1 MYTFKKSKNTTYQ
14 LPLFLVLIGGL
25 LITACSDGTT
35 SGELSST
42 PPEASFT
49 VTPVE
54 GQENT
59 YVLES
64 TTEGAFMWEWNLD
77 NGNGFQKGTEIDT
90 AFFSQAGDYDIELRA
105 YGESGFDTASNTLN
119 VAQNACVGD
128 LELLTGCD
136 GKTWVL
142 NPAAG
147 AVWIGTADF
156 STQYFAYSEADVQG
170 RSCQFNDE
178 YTFNLDLTMNRDLV
192 GDIWVDAEGDANPF
206 PSDIISSGQT
216 GCYDWSVI
224 NSNYSV
230 WGSDTYN
237 YSLSGNQL
245 RINGD
250 GAYMGLYKVGDSGI
264 TATPES
270 QISYE
275 ILELTEDRLVVA
287 AIYSDINLAFR
298 YTYAPKQ

>member
-1 MYTFKKSKNTTYQ
+1 MYRFKNVRNAKYRFT
-14 LPLFLVLIGGL
+14 L
-25 LITACSDGTT
+25 LIVLVGAFIVSGCSDSST
-35 SGELSST
+35 SGELGST
-42 PPEASFT
+42 PPDASFT
-49 VTPVE
+49 VTAIE

-59 YVLES
+59 YLLES
-64 TTEGAFMWEWNLD
+64 TTEGAFMWQWDLG
-77 NGNGFQKGTEIDT
+77 NGNGFQKGTEVDT
-90 AFFSQAGDYDIELRA
+90 AFYSQAGNYDIKLRA
-105 YGESGFDTASNTLN
+105 FGEAGSDTASSSLN

-128 LELLTGCD
+128 LKLLTGCD

-142 NPAAG
+142 NPEAG

-156 STQYFAYSEADVQG
+156 STRYFAYSEGDVQG

-206 PSDIISSGQT
+206 PTDIISSGQT
-216 GCYDWSVI
+216 GCYDWSAI
-224 NSNYSV
+224 NSQYSA
-230 WGSDTYN
+230 WGSDTFN

-245 RINGD
+245 EISGD

-270 QISYE
+270 EISYE
-275 ILELTEDRLVVA
+275 ILELAEDRLVMA

-298 YTYAPKQ
+298 YTYTPKQ

>member
-1 MYTFKKSKNTTYQ
+1 MEMFKNVRKTKYQ
-14 LPLFLVLIGGL
+14 LSLIVALIGCFMVS
-25 LITACSDGTT
+25 ACSDSST
-35 SGELSST
+35 SGELGST
-42 PPEASFT
+42 PPDASFT

-54 GQENT
+54 GEQNT
-59 YVLES
+59 YLLES
-64 TTEGAFMWEWNLD
+64 TTEGAFMWQWDLGD
-77 NGNGFQKGTEIDT
+77 GNGYQKGTEIDT
-90 AFFSQAGDYDIELRA
+90 AFYSQAGGYDIKLRA
-105 YGESGFDTASNTLN
+105 FSEAGSDTASSSVS
-119 VAQNACVGD
+119 VAQNACIGD
-128 LELLTGCD
+128 LETLTGCD

-142 NPAAG
+142 NPEPG

-156 STQYFAYSEADVQG
+156 STQYYAYTAADVDN

-178 YTFNLDLTMNRDLV
+178 YTFNLDGTMERDLV

-224 NSNYSV
+224 NQSYSS

-245 RINGD
+245 KINGD

-270 QISYE
+270 SISYE
-275 ILELTEDRLVVA
+275 IQEITQDRLVIA
-287 AIYSDINLAFR
+287 AIYSDINLAFQ
-298 YTYAPKQ
+298 YTYTPKQ